1 MAHTNTLDGL
11 AAESVLLRLRTV
23 APWLEAGSESAIPA
37 LLGWVPD
44 RVVARGAV
52 EAAAFGVRVE
62 AGERAWRVDRRD
74 RGDAGDTARLL
85 DGRLSG
91 HRVVHLAGHRML
103 AVGAPPLPA
112 LGDEVFVWP
121 AGAIPPRVLDAGTV
135 VIGARGA
142 AVGIA
147 RLMGAHTVV
156 PPGATGR
163 LGSDLAGKAEAA
175 LAAIAG
181 GARRVVVHVGGADEA
196 AHGRDA
202 AAKVAAIEAADGEV
216 IAPLAAAL
224 RGFDRGVV
232 SLRVCPDHGCDPVT
246 GEHDGAPVP
255 CLDWP
260 ASGAPATGAGARLT
274 EEAVADLPVS
284 ELDALRWAVA
294 A

>member
-1 MAHTNTLDGL
+1 
-11 AAESVLLRLRTV
+11 
-23 APWLEAGSESAIPA
+23 
-37 LLGWVPD
+37 
-44 RVVARGAV
+44 
-52 EAAAFGVRVE
+52 
-62 AGERAWRVDRRD
+62 
-74 RGDAGDTARLL
+74 
-85 DGRLSG
+85 
-91 HRVVHLAGHRML
+91 
-103 AVGAPPLPA
+103 
-112 LGDEVFVWP
+112 
-121 AGAIPPRVLDAGTV
+121 
-135 VIGARGA
+135 
-142 AVGIA
+142 
-147 RLMGAHTVV
+147 
-156 PPGATGR
+156 
-163 LGSDLAGKAEAA
+163 
-175 LAAIAG
+175 
-181 GARRVVVHVGGADEA
+181 VGGADEA